1 MTKNSK
7 TAARNPYWALLA
19 RYLRPQRG
27 PVLLLSLLVIAG
39 IALQLANPQL
49 VRRFLDGVESGQ
61 DLSELVKTALLFTA
75 IALLAQLFKL
85 AATYVGERV
94 AWMATNQLRADLALH
109 CLKLDMTFHK
119 AHKPGE
125 LIERVDGDV
134 NQLAT
139 FFSELLIQLVSNF
152 LLITG
157 VLILLWL
164 VDWRIGVTITLLALL
179 GILVLSALNSHL
191 VPRWQRVRQVDSDFF
206 GYLEEWLS
214 GTEVIQTNGAAPFI
228 MGRLYRIFRRR
239 WRSMQRAM
247 RLNLAVMSLPIIVP
261 TLAYIAAYV
270 WGTTLYQSS
279 VVTIGTVFLIFYYID
294 VIKNPLWVI
303 QRQVQDLQKASAS
316 INRIVQLF
324 AEQPTIL
331 DGPNNHLPKGALAIQ
346 FEDVSF
352 CYVDDPDTR
361 VLNGVDFTL
370 NAGGVL
376 GLLGR
381 TGSGKTTMTR
391 LLFRFYDPS
400 SGVIRLGDGDARF
413 ADIRD
418 TTQAQLRQRIG
429 LVTQEVQLFHATVRD
444 NLTLF
449 DDSIGDDQIK
459 AALEE
464 LGLIPWLDS
473 LPEGLET
480 RLEADDSLSAG
491 EAQLLV
497 LGRVFLADPGLLIL
511 DEASSRLDP
520 ATEALLNLAVEKLIR
535 GRTAIIIAHR
545 LSTVQR
551 ADEIM
556 ILADGRVL
564 EYGPRAELAGD
575 PHSQFNSLLR
585 TGLEEAMA

>member
-1 MTKNSK
+1 MNKSSK
-7 TAARNPYWALLA
+7 TAKHNPYWGLLF

-27 PVLLLSLLVIAG
+27 PVLLLSMLVIAG
-39 IALQLANPQL
+39 IVLQLVNPQL

-75 IALLAQLFKL
+75 IALLAQAFKV
-85 AATYVGERV
+85 AATYVGESV
-94 AWMATNQLRADLALH
+94 AWTATNELRADLALH

-125 LIERVDGDV
+125 LIERVDGEV

-152 LLITG
+152 LLIIG

-164 VDWRIGVTITLLALL
+164 VDWRVGTTITLLALL
-179 GILVLSALNSHL
+179 GIVALSLLNSRL
-191 VPRWQRVRQVDSDFF
+191 VPRWQRVRQIDSEFF
-206 GYLEEWLS
+206 GYLEEWLK

-239 WRSMQRAM
+239 WRSMQSAM
-247 RLNLAVMSLPIIVP
+247 RLNLVVMSLPIIVP
-261 TLAYIAAYV
+261 TLAYISAYI

-279 VVTIGTVFLIFYYID
+279 ILTIGTVFLIFYYID

-303 QRQVQDLQKASAS
+303 QRQVQDLQKATAS
-316 INRIVQLF
+316 INRITQLF

-331 DGPNNHLPKGALAIQ
+331 DGPNNQLPAGALALR
-346 FEDVSF
+346 FEEVSF
-352 CYVDDPDTR
+352 FYEDDPETH
-361 VLNGVDFTL
+361 VLRDIDFAL
-370 NAGGVL
+370 EAGQVL

-400 SGVIRLGDGDARF
+400 SGVICLGGGNGCFTDV
-413 ADIRD
+413 RD

-449 DDSIGDDQIK
+449 DDSIGDEQIK
-459 AALEE
+459 AALQE
-464 LGLIPWLDS
+464 LGLVPWLDS
-473 LPEGLET
+473 LSEGLDT
-480 RLEADDSLSAG
+480 RLEAGDSLSAG
-491 EAQLLV
+491 EAQLLA
-497 LGRVFLADPGLLIL
+497 LGRVFLADPGLVIL

-520 ATEALLNLAVEKLIR
+520 ATEALLDRAVQKMIR
-535 GRTAIIIAHR
+535 GRTAVIIAHR
-545 LSTVQR
+545 LSTVTR

-556 ILADGRVL
+556 ILSNGRML
-564 EYGPRAELAGD
+564 EYGSQTDLAGD
-575 PHSQFNSLLR
+575 SQSQFYGLLR
-585 TGLEEAMA
+585 TGLEEALV

>member
-7 TAARNPYWALLA
+7 TSARNPYWALLA

-27 PVLLLSLLVIAG
+27 PVLLLSLLVVVG

-75 IALLAQLFKL
+75 VALLAQVFKV

-94 AWMATNQLRADLALH
+94 AWAATNELRADLALH

-119 AHKPGE
+119 AHKAGE

-134 NQLAT
+134 NQLTT
-139 FFSELLIQLVSNF
+139 FFSQLLIQLVSNF
-152 LLITG
+152 LLIAG
-157 VLILLWL
+157 VLVLLWL
-164 VDWRIGVTITLLALL
+164 VDWRVGATITLLALL
-179 GILVLSALNSHL
+179 GIVALSVLNSRL
-191 VPRWQRVRQVDSDFF
+191 VPRWQRVRQIDSEFF
-206 GYLEEWLS
+206 GYLEEWLN
-214 GTEVIQTNGAAPFI
+214 GTEVIQTNRAAPFI

-261 TLAYIAAYV
+261 TLAYIVAYV

-279 VVTIGTVFLIFYYID
+279 IVTIGTVFLIFYYID

-303 QRQVQDLQKASAS
+303 QRQVQDLQKATAS
-316 INRIVQLF
+316 INRITDLF

-331 DGPNNHLPKGALAIQ
+331 DGANNQLPAGPLAIR

-352 CYVDDPDTR
+352 FYADDPDTR
-361 VLNGVDFTL
+361 VLSEVDFAL
-370 NAGGVL
+370 EAGQVL

-400 SGVIRLGDGDARF
+400 FGVIRLGDGDGRF
-413 ADIRD
+413 TDIRD
-418 TTQAQLRQRIG
+418 TSQAQLRQRIG
-429 LVTQEVQLFHATVRD
+429 LVTQEVQLFHASVRD

-449 DDSIGDDQIK
+449 DESIGDDQIK
-459 AALEE
+459 AALQE
-464 LGLIPWLDS
+464 LGLTPWLVS
-473 LPEGLET
+473 LPDGLDS
-480 RLEADDSLSAG
+480 RLDADDSLSAG
-491 EAQLLV
+491 EAQLLA
-497 LGRVFLADPGLLIL
+497 LGRVFLTDPGLLIL

-520 ATEALLNLAVEKLIR
+520 ATEALLDLAVAKLIR
-535 GRTAIIIAHR
+535 GRTAVIIAHR

-551 ADEIM
+551 ADKIM

-564 EYGPRAELAGD
+564 EYGPRTDLAGD
-575 PHSQFNSLLR
+575 PQSHFSSLLR

>member
-19 RYLRPQRG
+19 RYLRQQRG

-331 DGPNNHLPKGALAIQ
+331 DGPNNQLPKGALAIQ

-473 LPEGLET
+473 LPEGLDT
-480 RLEADDSLSAG
+480 WLEADDSLSAG

-535 GRTAIIIAHR
+535 GRTAVIIAHR